1 MYKIAI
7 VDDDELYS
15 FAIRKYLSQVFEV
28 SSFTKISSFLQSP
41 CYYDL
46 VIVDYSIPAA
56 RYEKQMDGCDL
67 ICRLK
72 ATLPN
77 PPLFVLL
84 TGFLTQNNLEFGQE
98 ICPQADSFLAKD
110 TALDAILQHIQQLL
124 ESRQKTGNKRHST
137 AGEAPGYRKS

>member
-7 VDDDELYS
+7 VDDDELYVL
-15 FAIRKYLSQVFEV
+15 AIRRYLSKEFEV
-28 SSFTKISSFLQSP
+28 SFFTRISSFLQSP
-41 CYYDL
+41 CCYDL

-67 ICRLK
+67 ICKLK
-72 ATLPN
+72 ETITN

-84 TGFLTQNNLEFGQE
+84 TGFLTQSNLEFGRE

-124 ESRQKTGNKRHST
+124 ESRNRKSGDKRHST
-137 AGEAPGYRKS
+137 AGEQVGI

>member
-7 VDDDELYS
+7 VDDDELYG
-15 FAIRKYLSQVFEV
+15 FAIRRYLSQEFEV
-28 SSFTKISSFLQSP
+28 SFFTKISSFLQSP
-41 CYYDL
+41 CCYDV

-67 ICRLK
+67 ICKLK
-72 ATLPN
+72 ETLPN
-77 PPLFVLL
+77 PPLMVLL

-110 TALDAILQHIQQLL
+110 TALDVISNHIKKLL
-124 ESRQKTGNKRHST
+124 DSSRIGDE
-137 AGEAPGYRKS
+137 EAQGAFR